1 MVNDISHKNGA
12 GNDSSSCSPLQG
24 QQGDVGEVCVTI
36 ETEESLCTSNAEELQ
51 HTSTMPGLIRR
62 QTDGEVDYGMAPS
75 IVVQEDDIAMENM
88 EQRSTEMMEDHNV
101 NDEDIPMGTEANSFD
116 QKERNFVTVLPPV
129 MDKRL
134 QWLLD
139 APQNHNSFASDLS
152 QNTTTSMSSDI
163 SLDMLLNDRN
173 EDPED
178 ILMGLGFGDTDETED
193 TIQRIPERFL
203 SEPSE
208 LDGIDISGLIRDNP
222 ELSCLFQS
230 YIDSQNSSTD
240 LSTQGPN
247 SSGILDRSPHLNTTF
262 CSVMNSMKFLHALQ
276 SPSAQMQ
283 QSNYDTENDGVHSI
297 LNPENRDWL
306 ARQGYYLTKGGAA
319 PSPPKPVPTSTHK
332 LAKSWSMDA
341 HERRKAFGK
350 TRRHQ
355 HRSLSDL
362 KEVDEL
368 TSPKAENRT
377 GTYSFE
383 SLGNFNSVETSTDS
397 FDSVDSNTLCVGRQS
412 LMEGRR
418 GSGVI
423 IPVPLPM
430 AEDRAI
436 TNLRKQE
443 VERMASFPDTD
454 GDYNVSPPLSAQSSL
469 ENTLTT
475 KQLHKLSTKSSTC
488 TLLGDTDVEPIGN
501 EFTSESTNQESDN
514 TFIDNE
520 SDPCRANSES
530 SSKKEIEPC
539 IVKSE
544 NKENENLLTSQVK
557 SKDVDM
563 GAIKDVLTVYSV
575 FYNKFSEKETV
586 KMTDMLPG
594 NRTITLKV
602 VDRPTGDIMEGTDAK
617 VNLEVLGRMES
628 VQSDSSGFAEGDHIE
643 VQEKVSS
650 MGSSA
655 ESDQTY
661 QSSATI
667 LQNVPDRPSS
677 PNPSTNNAIPRPV
690 FIAPGDK
697 RALKKDAS
705 ISTDDMFIG
714 SDLTTGFDKNS
725 SVHPDPCDSGNETLS
740 DRSVVLTIELPR
752 EWIKS
757 GQLSGPGT
765 EKGVIS
771 LSYQDSAVQLS
782 PKTDSSHDINESYG
796 SITSSASVNPLELT
810 PFKRPLRP
818 EWASTPNHHESQ
830 HPYISHQHS
839 ITTKH
844 RSKSSKVLSS
854 SESLYMPYKRQYDS
868 DTDGD
873 HKHQIDSDTD
883 RDRRSRFADLNHSV
897 NSSLDGS
904 VSSIADESLEYVKLK
919 QLVNKPVTF
928 QQETR
933 GSVPVTRY
941 QPKHPIKTWPS
952 IQQRILLQEET
963 QLVQYALHRYKLEL
977 NILETTFLVNKQ
989 LAWDELTPDEKM
1001 ELDELQHLWTEVRK
1015 EVTEMEQY
1023 LANRMAST
1031 QVGNDRFQPL
1041 LVLEVVHKMVNLLRE
1056 QMYQQEIY
1064 KTKMD
1069 LELDPP
1075 FQPSPQ
1081 VPWWPE
1087 VSQMLWDIKQKVSEP
1102 PAMSSASSVASGSM
1116 QDLRQI
1122 IREEVQ
1128 QECRDNQRW
1137 LHREL
1142 EAKEKELCQLRKEM
1156 MSHSIKEGQTKV
1168 KKYYESVV

>member
-12 GNDSSSCSPLQG
+12 GNDTSSCSPLQVR
-24 QQGDVGEVCVTI
+24 QGDVGEVCVTL
-36 ETEESLCTSNAEELQ
+36 ETEESLCTSNPEELQ
-51 HTSTMPGLIRR
+51 HTNAMPGLIRS
-62 QTDGEVDYGMAPS
+62 QTDGEVDYGGGPS
-75 IVVQEDDIAMENM
+75 IVVQDDDISIVNM
-88 EQRSTEMMEDHNV
+88 DQRSAEMMEDHNV
-101 NDEDIPMGTEANSFD
+101 NEEDIPMGTEANSFD
-116 QKERNFVTVLPPV
+116 QKEQNYVPTLRPV

-139 APQNHNSFASDLS
+139 APQNLSFASDLS

-222 ELSCLFQS
+222 ELSCIFQN
-230 YIDSQNSSTD
+230 YVDSQNSSAD
-240 LSTQGPN
+240 LSAQGQN
-247 SSGILDRSPHLNTTF
+247 SSGTVDRSPHMNTTL
-262 CSVMNSMKFLHALQ
+262 CSVMNSMKFLQALQ
-276 SPSAQMQ
+276 SPSTHM

-297 LNPENRDWL
+297 LNPENRNWL
-306 ARQGYYLTKGGAA
+306 ASQGYYHSKSDTLTSA
-319 PSPPKPVPTSTHK
+319 SKPVTTSVHK
-332 LAKSWSMDA
+332 LTKSWSMDA
-341 HERRKAFGK
+341 TERRKAFGK
-350 TRRHQ
+350 TRRSQ

-368 TSPKAENRT
+368 TSPKVENRT
-377 GTYSFE
+377 GTQSFD
-383 SLGNFNSVETSTDS
+383 SFGNFTSVETSTDS
-397 FDSVDSNTLCVGRQS
+397 FDSVDSTQLGRTNVMGLGVGS
-412 LMEGRR
+412 SGRR
-418 GSGVI
+418 GSGI
-423 IPVPLPM
+423 ILPVPLPM
-430 AEDRAI
+430 ADDSAI

-443 VERMASFPDTD
+443 VEMMSSFPDTD
-454 GDYNVSPPLSAQSSL
+454 GDYNVSPPLSSQSSL

-488 TLLGDTDVEPIGN
+488 TLLGDTDVEPIGD
-501 EFTSESTNQESDN
+501 ELAYSELTNRESDN
-514 TFIDNE
+514 TFIEHLNDLDSNMK
-520 SDPCRANSES
+520 D
-530 SSKKEIEPC
+530 IEPGL
-539 IVKSE
+539 VKTE
-544 NKENENLLTSQVK
+544 NMNENSSTTSQVK
-557 SKDVDM
+557 SKDMDM
-563 GAIKDVLTVYSV
+563 DAIKNVLTVYFNSSSV
-575 FYNKFSEKETV
+575 KGKDNDGDSPDTDRERTQVFV
-586 KMTDMLPG
+586 CDRGQQTDMLPE
-594 NRTITLKV
+594 NRTLTLKV
-602 VDRPTGDIMEGTDAK
+602 VDRPPGDAMEGTDSK
-617 VNLEVLGRMES
+617 VNLEVVGRMES
-628 VQSDSSGFAEGDHIE
+628 VQSDSSGFAEGDHID
-643 VQEKVSS
+643 VQEKVSN

-667 LQNVPDRPSS
+667 LQNVQERPPS
-677 PNPSTNNAIPRPV
+677 PSLGSNNTIPRPV
-690 FIAPGDK
+690 FVIPSDK
-697 RALKKDAS
+697 RAVRKDAS
-705 ISTDDMFIG
+705 ISTDDIFG
-714 SDLTTGFDKNS
+714 SSDSTLGFEKIQTVQSDQ
-725 SVHPDPCDSGNETLS
+725 CDSGNETLS

-757 GQLSGPGT
+757 GQLSGSGA

-771 LSYQDSAVQLS
+771 LSYQDNASQIS
-782 PKTDSSHDINESYG
+782 PNMDTGSQDMNMSYG
-796 SITSSASVNPLELT
+796 SITSSASVNPLEFT
-810 PFKRPLRP
+810 PLKRPVRP
-818 EWASTPNHHESQ
+818 EWASTPNQPSYL
-830 HPYISHQHS
+830 PHQHS
-839 ITTKH
+839 ITAKH
-844 RSKSSKVLSS
+844 RSRSSKILSS
-854 SESLYMPYKRQYDS
+854 SESLYMPYKRQVDS
-868 DTDGD
+868 DTDGER
-873 HKHQIDSDTD
+873 H
-883 RDRRSRFADLNHSV
+883 SRFVDLNRSV
-897 NSSLDGS
+897 NSSFDGS
-904 VSSIADESLEYVKLK
+904 VSSVMDESIEYTKLK

-933 GSVPVTRY
+933 GSVPVTKY

-952 IQQRILLQEET
+952 IQQRLLLQEET

-977 NILETTFLVNKQ
+977 NVMETTFLVNKQ
-989 LAWDELTPDEKM
+989 LVWDELSPDDKT

-1023 LANRMAST
+1023 LANRMAAT

-1041 LVLEVVHKMVNLLRE
+1041 IVLEVVHKMVNLLRE
-1056 QMYQQEIY
+1056 QMFQQEIY
-1064 KTKMD
+1064 KSNID
-1069 LELDPP
+1069 LELDQP

-1102 PAMSSASSVASGSM
+1102 PAMSSSSSLASGSM

-1128 QECRDNQRW
+1128 QECKDNQRW

-1142 EAKEKELCQLRKEM
+1142 EAKEKELCQLRKEV
-1156 MSHSIKEGQTKV
+1156 MSHNIKEGQTKV